1 MTYDELFQL
10 KGLEKAKL
18 LAGKSILGRE
28 ISGAHVVEIVEAQD
42 WVKRGELIFVSGVA
56 FRDVK
61 RDLTEAIC
69 ELSKKQVAGVV
80 LEVGPY
86 IKEVTDDII
95 ELANEL
101 NLPLL
106 SLPYEIHVS
115 EIISQIYYDKYSKE
129 ETNKSVEKFMT
140 ELLYEDEK
148 KALERIE
155 LFKYN
160 AEKKHIAVY
169 VSVEA
174 EDNSSQTKSVE
185 KVNENGESK
194 NENSS
199 INSKNDDISEQ
210 LLRAVRMSFVR
221 QNQLLYL
228 KEEDG
233 VAAVIE
239 LEAGDKVHKLMRQK
253 RKEIEENLRYSRKGC
268 VRLRKNI
275 IIHIFM

>member
-174 EDNSSQTKSVE
+174 EDNSSQIKSVE
-185 KVNENGESK
+185 KVMK
-194 NENSS
+194 TV
-199 INSKNDDISEQ
+199 K
-210 LLRAVRMSFVR
+210 VRMKIVPLIQKMTIYRNSF
-221 QNQLLYL
+221 
-228 KEEDG
+228 
-233 VAAVIE
+233 
-239 LEAGDKVHKLMRQK
+239 
-253 RKEIEENLRYSRKGC
+253 
-268 VRLRKNI
+268 
-275 IIHIFM
+275 

>member
-148 KALERIE
+148 KALETLKRVTEKWTPKYPNSMKRWKDNWDAISPIFKFSSTVRKVIYTTNAIE
-155 LFKYN
+155 SLNSTYRKLN
-160 AEKKHIAVY
+160 RQR
-169 VSVEA
+169 SVFPSDTA
-174 EDNSSQTKSVE
+174 
-185 KVNENGESK
+185 
-194 NENSS
+194 
-199 INSKNDDISEQ
+199 
-210 LLRAVRMSFVR
+210 LLKA
-221 QNQLLYL
+221 LYL
-228 KEEDG
+228 ATFEATKKWTSTIRNWAQVYG
-233 VAAVIE
+233 E
-239 LEAGDKVHKLMRQK
+239 LSIMYEG
-253 RKEIEENLRYSRKGC
+253 
-268 VRLRKNI
+268 RLSE
-275 IIHIFM
+275 

>member
-28 ISGAHVVEIVEAQD
+28 LSGALVVEIVEAQD
-42 WVKRGELIFVSGVA
+42 LVKRGELIFVSGVA

-129 ETNKSVEKFMT
+129 
-140 ELLYEDEK
+140 
-148 KALERIE
+148 
-155 LFKYN
+155 
-160 AEKKHIAVY
+160 
-169 VSVEA
+169 
-174 EDNSSQTKSVE
+174 
-185 KVNENGESK
+185 
-194 NENSS
+194 
-199 INSKNDDISEQ
+199 
-210 LLRAVRMSFVR
+210 
-221 QNQLLYL
+221 
-228 KEEDG
+228 
-233 VAAVIE
+233 
-239 LEAGDKVHKLMRQK
+239 
-253 RKEIEENLRYSRKGC
+253 
-268 VRLRKNI
+268 
-275 IIHIFM
+275 